1 MSKKTF
7 NEVMEKLF
15 SIATADGIITEEE
28 QEILDAV
35 NSELQSYD
43 WSLSTATSD
52 GVISPTKAAM
62 IKAICS
68 RVVQKAKT
76 QALKDGVLTSD
87 EFNLLIE
94 IYDLEEK
101 EESE

>member
-1 MSKKTF
+1 
-7 NEVMEKLF
+7 
-15 SIATADGIITEEE
+15 
-28 QEILDAV
+28 
-35 NSELQSYD
+35 
-43 WSLSTATSD
+43 
-52 GVISPTKAAM
+52 M

-94 IYDLEEK
+94 LYDLEEK